1 MFKIKEQ
8 ISIMN
13 KRLKIRDIILE
24 ALNAEQMESVK
35 TAGKLSMQL
44 REKVNIL
51 INDYLT
57 DVVENG
63 NEGAVQ
69 DAKNTINEIKEM
81 LNSIENQLNF

>member
-1 MFKIKEQ
+1 
-8 ISIMN
+8 MN